1 MKFVETKLAGAFQI
15 ELEPHRDERGFFSRA
30 WREDEAAKHGLG
42 DVLMVQSN
50 VSLNIKKGTLRGLH
64 FQLSPHEEV
73 KLVRCTRGRIW
84 DVMVDLRPES
94 PTYKQWHGAELT
106 EENHSMLYVPRR
118 FAHGF
123 IALTDGAEV
132 FYQVSARY
140 SREGSSG
147 ALWNDPAFGIEWPIE
162 PAVISA
168 ADSGWKP
175 LLQSP
180 FSGAPPLT

>member
-1 MKFVETKLAGAFQI
+1 MKFVETKLAGAYRI
-15 ELEPHRDERGFFSRA
+15 ELEPHRDDRGFFSRS
-30 WREDEAAKHGLG
+30 WCEDEAAKHGLEAR
-42 DVLMVQSN
+42 MVQSN
-50 VSLNIKKGTLRGLH
+50 VSLNVKKGTLRGLH
-64 FQLSPHEEV
+64 FQLSPHEEI

-94 PTYKQWHGAELT
+94 PTYQQWYGAELT

-123 IALTDGAEV
+123 ITLTDGAEV

-140 SREGSSG
+140 SRECASG
-147 ALWNDPAFGIEWPIE
+147 ALWNDPAFAIEWPLE
-162 PAVISA
+162 PSVISA

-175 LLQSP
+175 LQQSP
-180 FSGAPPLT
+180 FTGAPPLT

>member
-15 ELEPHRDERGFFSRA
+15 ELEPHTDERGFFARS
-30 WREDEAAKHGLG
+30 WCEDEAAKHGLNAR
-42 DVLMVQSN
+42 MVQSN
-50 VSLNIKKGTLRGLH
+50 VSLNLKKGTLRGLH

-94 PTYKQWHGAELT
+94 PTYKQWFGAELT
-106 EENHSMLYVPRR
+106 EENHKMLYVPRR

-123 IALTDGAEV
+123 ITLTDGAEV
-132 FYQVSARY
+132 FYQVSTRY
-140 SREGSSG
+140 SRECASG

-162 PAVISA
+162 PSIISA
-168 ADSGWKP
+168 ADKGWQA
-175 LLQSP
+175 LQQSP
-180 FSGAPPLT
+180 FVGAPALT